1 MNFPRAPRPAVIFGP
16 PRHRLLS
23 VLCSSQVRS
32 FFPILSPI
40 PITLAGLSR
49 WPPEIGHP
57 YGTSTSLPPAL
68 RARRMRTDAFINRV
82 GGTVVLIS
90 FIAFSSQIFVI
101 WPWYGREISL
111 DLLKLLVP
119 LKFVISLFLDSLHI
133 ALSRSGL
140 H

>member
-1 MNFPRAPRPAVIFGP
+1 
-16 PRHRLLS
+16 
-23 VLCSSQVRS
+23 
-32 FFPILSPI
+32 
-40 PITLAGLSR
+40 
-49 WPPEIGHP
+49 
-57 YGTSTSLPPAL
+57 
-68 RARRMRTDAFINRV
+68 MRTDAFINRV

-119 LKFVISLFLDSLHI
+119 LKFVISLFLDSLHM